1 MTPKRQTS
9 RQVFIKEQTKKQDH
23 QVLLKT
29 NYLVF
34 VLFLFAKAKDCQTS
48 HQAATNQT

>member
-1 MTPKRQTS
+1 MTTS
-9 RQVFIKEQTKKQDH
+9 ERFKSILQTKKQDH

-48 HQAATNQT
+48 HQAGTDQT